1 MQERKKNQ
9 TTGCL
14 TTDAFSN
21 IHICTLFSG
30 ISEWTN
36 NLPAWEASCLMIQSK
51 KHVFIL
57 YFVSEFITVDDRE
70 KNKITVCLSNSCY
83 SEINL
88 LCLSQFRIF
97 LEMDVKAHL
106 QPSNFKCFFSK
117 CVHSPFELWLN
128 AQSSWTDALYWSRF
142 VKSLFAISSVITL
155 KSVLFIVSAYMY

>member
-1 MQERKKNQ
+1 MHSLTFTFVFFSVELVNEQITYLLGKLHVSWSSQKNMY
-9 TTGCL
+9 L
-14 TTDAFSN
+14 F
-21 IHICTLFSG
+21 CTLYL
-30 ISEWTN
+30 
-36 NLPAWEASCLMIQSK
+36 NLLQLM
-51 KHVFIL
+51 
-57 YFVSEFITVDDRE
+57 TGE

-88 LCLSQFRIF
+88 LFLSQFCIF